1 MLLQPAD
8 FYSYSR
14 ATGIKPPENDR
25 ERAAMAVD
33 VIDFKRNQLRGPSP
47 ESNEGRDIGLIALG
61 AGIVGSIIGGRRV
74 MKGFGETAAPTPT
87 KKPSLS
93 EVPPEI
99 AELNRRN
106 NQKLQQDLGFVD
118 KALKKVEK
126 DAYPEYTKQEL
137 EALRGIDREVKSIK
151 EVKPS
156 KILESPSRVENVPVK
171 IKGDIGEMTLTGR
184 PSALSTEDVAAMNR
198 RPLIT
203 SQTKRSRTSLTDIP
217 KGSVLQFLK
226 NAGMGELEI
235 DARMEAYANTEKK
248 QFLNPA
254 FNVRNIG
261 SSKDPRTGKI
271 ISAEEQF
278 IKSFDE
284 AGVPLVNA
292 QFDNTGK
299 LTSYTPIELPK
310 GVEKGELTRGIGG
323 TTTPGEP
330 VEQRLINQDIQL
342 AEEGI
347 GVKYIPQA
355 PKTIIEGEDFENLK
369 RNVLK
374 ASQVEGEQFALK
386 RAEWTNRWDQL
397 YREGG
402 NTGVLKPRE
411 ELRVVTKADLNITAL
426 GDQTYGEVLVNKNPE
441 ALKDI
446 LEGKPRE
453 LQVPFQVNKQK
464 AIDALE
470 QAQLSKSPNINAL
483 ESEVLAY
490 VDTGRAL
497 SREYQKIVGPVADS
511 ARVFKLPDDT
521 IFYSTIENP
530 NERSVPNITPKFEAK
545 GKLVGGTTEPVLQET
560 LFALKYVPTAQG
572 LQPANLNNVRYNPL
586 NPQVDVLKTAQ
597 GQSVKVS
604 AADQRDFVMMQ
615 SMSLNKVELVIDPK
629 TNQPQQTIRRKR
641 DGDVFEAGPLVK
653 ITTTKVNAPLQI
665 KDAKTGADL
674 TNKLRLDRNIVLD
687 AAERAQGEIV
697 RQQRKVAADK
707 LKRGE
712 KIRKD
717 FNVERADYTLTAKKL
732 NTILEKERG
741 ITLPVLQSKSD
752 SFDFM
757 ESLLGGPTS
766 RPETFT
772 YGNIGTDR
780 NTKIKQIFPASPN
793 DIDFLTLNRLPLPR
807 KFKSKTTP
815 TSDLSRMTSPDVSTF
830 DKKEQYKTD
839 RLEMADTFD
848 ERFLDAGARELG
860 SARRSSRPADIEQR
874 QKRAQFELQQ
884 KQRDIER
891 YNLLDKKVPDFT
903 DNLSEDVQSIIARN
917 LSQEFAKGKRRSAKK
932 RNR

>member
-14 ATGIKPPENDR
+14 ATGTKPPENDQ

-33 VIDFKRNQLRGPSP
+33 VIDFKRNQLRAPSP
-47 ESNEGRDIGLIALG
+47 EDNEGRDLSLIALG
-61 AGIVGSIIGGRRV
+61 AGIVGSIIGGRKI
-74 MKGFGETAAPTPT
+74 MKGFGGTTATPT
-87 KKPSLS
+87 RQDPFK
-93 EVPPEI
+93 EVLTDTPEI
-99 AELNRRN
+99 NKLVSTTPEQPVQQVKEDKVVQNRRRQRRSAKTKAQAD
-106 NQKLQQDLGFVD
+106 NQTLLKDLNT
-118 KALKKVEK
+118 VE
-126 DAYPEYTKQEL
+126 
-137 EALRGIDREVKSIK
+137 
-151 EVKPS
+151 PS
-156 KILESPSRVENVPVK
+156 KIVESPTNVENVPVE
-171 IKGDIGEMTLTGR
+171 IKGDIGKITQTGR
-184 PSALSTEDVAAMNR
+184 PSALSAEDVAAMNR

-235 DARMEAYANTEKK
+235 DARMDAYANTRKK

-261 SSKDPRTGKI
+261 SFKDPRTGKI

-284 AGVPLVNA
+284 AGVPLINA
-292 QFDNTGK
+292 KFDNTGK
-299 LTSYTPIELPK
+299 LESYIPIELPV

-323 TTTPGEP
+323 TTTPVEP

-342 AEEGI
+342 AEQGI

-355 PKTIIEGEDFENLK
+355 PKTIIEGEDFETLK

-386 RAEWTNRWDQL
+386 RQEWTNRWDQL
-397 YREGG
+397 YRQGG
-402 NTGVLKPRE
+402 TSGVTKPRE

-426 GDQTYGEVLVNKNPE
+426 GDQTYGEVLLNKNPE

-464 AIDALE
+464 AINALE
-470 QAQLSKSPNINAL
+470 EAQLNKSPNINAL
-483 ESEVLAY
+483 ESEVLEY

-497 SREYQKIVGPVADS
+497 SREYQKIVAPVADS
-511 ARVFKLPDDT
+511 ARVTKLPDDT
-521 IFYSTIENP
+521 RFYSIIENP
-530 NERSVPNITPKFEAK
+530 DGVPNLTPKSQAK

-560 LFALKYVPTAQG
+560 LSALKYVPTAQG
-572 LQPANLNNVRYNPL
+572 MQPANLNNVRYNPL

-597 GQSVKVS
+597 GQPVKVS

-629 TNQPQQTIRRKR
+629 TNQPQQAIRRKR

-717 FNVERADYTLTAKKL
+717 FNVERADYKLTAKKL

-772 YGNIGTDR
+772 YGNIGEDA
-780 NTKIKQIFPASPN
+780 NTKIKQVFPASPN
-793 DIDFLTLNRLPLPR
+793 DRDFLTLNRLPLPR
-807 KFKSKTTP
+807 KFESKTTP

-839 RLEMADTFD
+839 RLEMDNTFD
-848 ERFLDAGARELG
+848 ERFLDTGARELG
-860 SARRSSRPADIEQR
+860 SARRSNRPSDVEMTQR
-874 QKRAQFELQQ
+874 QGRTKFELEQ
-884 KQRDIER
+884 KQLDLER
-891 YNLLDKKVPDFT
+891 GRKITGKDKVPDFT
-903 DNLSEDVQSIIARN
+903 ENLPDNVETLIQGSIA
-917 LSQEFAKGKRRSAKK
+917 QGKRRAGAAKK
-932 RNR
+932 KRGRR

>member
-1 MLLQPAD
+1 MLLEPAD

-14 ATGIKPPENDR
+14 ATGTKPPENDR
-25 ERAAMAVD
+25 ERAAIATD
-33 VIDFKRNQLRGPSP
+33 VIDFKRNQLRAPSQ
-47 ESNEGRDIGLIALG
+47 SDEGRDLSLVALG
-61 AGIVGSIIGGRRV
+61 AGILGSIIGGKKIMQR
-74 MKGFGETAAPTPT
+74 FGGTTATPI
-87 KKPSLS
+87 KPD
-93 EVPPEI
+93 PFKTAIPEI
-99 AELNRRN
+99 NKLVDTASEQPIQKPKEEKVKQQRKRQRQVAKTKAQADNQTLLKDLNT
-106 NQKLQQDLGFVD
+106 
-118 KALKKVEK
+118 VE
-126 DAYPEYTKQEL
+126 
-137 EALRGIDREVKSIK
+137 
-151 EVKPS
+151 PS
-156 KILESPSRVENVPVK
+156 KIVESPTTVENVPVE
-171 IKGDIGEMTLTGR
+171 IKGDIGKIVQTGK
-184 PSALSTEDVAAMNR
+184 PSALSAEDVAAMNR

-235 DARMEAYANTEKK
+235 DARMDAYANTRNK

-254 FNVRNIG
+254 FNVRNI
-261 SSKDPRTGKI
+261 P
-271 ISAEEQF
+271 EEQF
-278 IKSFDE
+278 IKSFDK

-292 QFDNTGK
+292 QFDNTGRLK
-299 LTSYTPIELPK
+299 SYTPIELPV

-355 PKTIIEGEDFENLK
+355 PKTIIEGEDFETLK

-411 ELRVVTKADLNITAL
+411 ELKVVRREDLNIPAL
-426 GDQTYGEVLVNKNPE
+426 GDKTYGEVLLNKNPE

-446 LEGKPRE
+446 LGGKPRE
-453 LQVPFQVNKQK
+453 LQVPFQVNKQQ

-470 QAQLSKSPNINAL
+470 QAQLNKSPNINQL

-511 ARVFKLPDDT
+511 ARVTKLPDDT
-521 IFYSTIENP
+521 RFYSTIENP
-530 NERSVPNITPKFEAK
+530 NERSVPNITPKFQAK
-545 GKLVGGTTEPVLQET
+545 GKLVGGVNEPLLEQT
-560 LFALKYVPTAQG
+560 LYALKYTPTAQG

-586 NPQVDVLKTAQ
+586 KPQIDLLKTTQ
-597 GQSVKVS
+597 GKTVKVS
-604 AADQRDFVMMQ
+604 AADQRNFVMMQ
-615 SMSLNKVELVIDPK
+615 SMSLNKIEPVMDPR
-629 TNQPQQTIRRKR
+629 TNQPQQAIRRKR

-665 KDAKTGADL
+665 KDAKTGEDL
-674 TNKLRLDRNIVLD
+674 TNKVRLNRNMILN
-687 AAERAQGEIV
+687 AAERAQGEVV

-717 FNVERADYTLTAKKL
+717 FNVDRADYVVTAKKL

-772 YGNIGTDR
+772 YGNIGKDA
-780 NTKIKQIFPASPN
+780 NTKIKQVFPASPN
-793 DIDFLTLNRLPLPR
+793 DRDFLTLNRLPLPR
-807 KFKSKTTP
+807 KFESKTTP
-815 TSDLSRMTSPDVSTF
+815 TSDLSRMTATDVPTF
-830 DKKEQYKTD
+830 DKKEQYKSD
-839 RLEMADTFD
+839 RLEMDDTFD
-848 ERFLDAGARELG
+848 ERFLDTGARELG
-860 SARRSSRPADIEQR
+860 SARRSNRPSDLEMSQR
-874 QKRAQFELQQ
+874 QGRSKFELEQ
-884 KQRDIER
+884 KQLDLER
-891 YNLLDKKVPDFT
+891 GRKITGKDKVPDFT
-903 DNLSEDVQSIIARN
+903 ENLPDNVQNLIQSSIA
-917 LSQEFAKGKRRSAKK
+917 QGKRRAGAAKK
-932 RNR
+932 KRGRR

>member
-14 ATGIKPPENDR
+14 ATGTKPPENDR
-25 ERAAMAVD
+25 ERAAVAAN
-33 VIDFKRNQLRGPSP
+33 VIDFKRSQLKAPSQDG
-47 ESNEGRDIGLIALG
+47 EGRDLGLVALG
-61 AGIVGSIIGGRRV
+61 AGILGSIIGGRKMMR
-74 MKGFGETAAPTPT
+74 GFGETTATPT
-87 KKPSLS
+87 RQDPFKTTT
-93 EVPPEI
+93 PEI
-99 AELNRRN
+99 NKLVSTTPEQPVQQVKEDKVVQNRRRQRRSAKTKAQAD
-106 NQKLQQDLGFVD
+106 NQTLQKDLN
-118 KALKKVEK
+118 
-126 DAYPEYTKQEL
+126 
-137 EALRGIDREVKSIK
+137 

-156 KILESPSRVENVPVK
+156 KIVKSPTATQNTRLV
-171 IKGDIGEMTLTGR
+171 IGKLT
-184 PSALSTEDVAAMNR
+184 PSDKPSVLTSEDVAAMNR

-217 KGSVLQFLK
+217 EGSVLKFLE
-226 NAGMGELEI
+226 NAGIKPVEI
-235 DARMEAYANTEKK
+235 AARRDAYANTRNK

-254 FNVRNIG
+254 FNVRNI
-261 SSKDPRTGKI
+261 S
-271 ISAEEQF
+271 EEQF
-278 IKSFDE
+278 IKSFDA

-292 QFDNTGK
+292 QFDNTGR
-299 LTSYTPIELPK
+299 LTSYTPIKLPE
-310 GVEKGELTRGIGG
+310 GVQKGELTRGIGG
-323 TTTPGEP
+323 TTTPGET
-330 VEQRLINQDIQL
+330 VEQKLINQDIQL

-411 ELRVVTKADLNITAL
+411 ELRVVTEADLNITAL
-426 GDQTYGEVLVNKNPE
+426 GDQTYGEVLLNKNPE

-464 AIDALE
+464 AINALE
-470 QAQLSKSPNINAL
+470 QAQLSKSTNINAL
-483 ESEVLAY
+483 ESEVLSY

-511 ARVFKLPDDT
+511 ARVTKLPEDT
-521 IFYSTIENP
+521 RFYSTIENP
-530 NERSVPNITPKFEAK
+530 DGVPNLTPKYQAK

-560 LFALKYVPTAQG
+560 LSALKYVPTAQG
-572 LQPANLNNVRYNPL
+572 MQPANLNNVRYNPL
-586 NPQVDVLKTAQ
+586 KPQVDVLKTAQ
-597 GQSVKVS
+597 GQPIKVS

-615 SMSLNKVELVIDPK
+615 SMSLNKVEPVIDPR
-629 TNQPQQTIRRKR
+629 TNQPQQTLRRKR

-772 YGNIGTDR
+772 YGNIGQDR
-780 NTKIKQIFPASPN
+780 NTKIKQVFPASPN
-793 DIDFLTLNRLPLPR
+793 DRDFLTLNRLPLPR
-807 KFKSKTTP
+807 KFESKTTP

-839 RLEMADTFD
+839 RLEIDNTFD
-848 ERFLDAGARELG
+848 ERFLDTGARELG
-860 SARRSSRPADIEQR
+860 SARRSNRPADIEQR

-884 KQRDIER
+884 KQSDIER

-903 DNLSEDVQSIIARN
+903 DNLAENIQNIMQTN
-917 LSQEFAKGKRRSAKK
+917 LSAQGKRRAAKRRK
-932 RNR
+932 R

>member
-14 ATGIKPPENDR
+14 ATGTKPPENDQ

-33 VIDFKRNQLRGPSP
+33 VIDFKRNQLRAPSP
-47 ESNEGRDIGLIALG
+47 EDNEGRDLSLVALG
-61 AGIVGSIIGGRRV
+61 AGILGSIIGGKKIMQR
-74 MKGFGETAAPTPT
+74 FGGTTTTPT
-87 KKPSLS
+87 RQDPFKTAT
-93 EVPPEI
+93 PEI
-99 AELNRRN
+99 NKLVSTTSEQPVQQVKEEKAAQNRKRQRQSAKTKAQAN
-106 NQKLQQDLGFVD
+106 NQTLLKDLNT
-118 KALKKVEK
+118 VE
-126 DAYPEYTKQEL
+126 
-137 EALRGIDREVKSIK
+137 
-151 EVKPS
+151 PS
-156 KILESPSRVENVPVK
+156 KILESPTTVENVPVE
-171 IKGDIGEMTLTGR
+171 IKGDIGKITQIGR
-184 PSALSTEDVAAMNR
+184 PSSLSAEDVAAMNR

-235 DARMEAYANTEKK
+235 DARMEAYANTRKK

-299 LTSYTPIELPK
+299 LTSYTPIELPE

-323 TTTPGEP
+323 TTTPAEP

-347 GVKYIPQA
+347 GVKYVPQA
-355 PKTIIEGEDFENLK
+355 PKTIIEGEDFETLK

-386 RAEWTNRWDQL
+386 RQEWTNRWDQL
-397 YREGG
+397 YRQGG
-402 NTGVLKPRE
+402 TSGVTKPRE

-426 GDQTYGEVLVNKNPE
+426 GDQTYGEVLQNKNPE

-464 AIDALE
+464 AINALE
-470 QAQLSKSPNINAL
+470 EAQLNKSPNINAL
-483 ESEVLAY
+483 ESEVLEY

-511 ARVFKLPDDT
+511 ARVTKLPEDT
-521 IFYSTIENP
+521 RFYSTIENP
-530 NERSVPNITPKFEAK
+530 NERSVPNITPKFQAK

-560 LFALKYVPTAQG
+560 LSALKYVPTAQG
-572 LQPANLNNVRYNPL
+572 MQPANLNNVRYNPL

-597 GQSVKVS
+597 GQPVKVS

-629 TNQPQQTIRRKR
+629 TNQPQQAIRRKR

-687 AAERAQGEIV
+687 AAERAQGEVV

-717 FNVERADYTLTAKKL
+717 FNVERADYKLTAKKL

-772 YGNIGTDR
+772 YGNIGTDK

-793 DIDFLTLNRLPLPR
+793 DRDFLTLNRLPLPR
-807 KFKSKTTP
+807 KFESKTTP

-839 RLEMADTFD
+839 RLEMDNTFD
-848 ERFLDAGARELG
+848 ERFLDTGARELG
-860 SARRSSRPADIEQR
+860 SPTSNKYQELLNRRQAQQSRARSEFEK
-874 QKRAQFELQQ
+874 QK
-884 KQRDIER
+884 DV
-891 YNLLDKKVPDFT
+891 LLGIQTKAEPETKKPRLAGT
-903 DNLSEDVQSIIARN
+903 DNSTQVATTGMFQQL
-917 LSQEFAKGKRRSAKK
+917 KRRSGKK
-932 RNR
+932 KGGRR